1 MVNME
6 TLEETWIRPKNEIT
20 VPRQVRERLNLAPK
34 DGIRW
39 ILCDSGEIVV
49 KKIVSKIVN
58 SNKICG
64 IKNNGNNQQTSE
76 RKNNSE

>member
-1 MVNME
+1 MLVIME

-20 VPRQVRERLNLAPK
+20 VPRQVRNLLNLAPK

-39 ILCDSGEIVV
+39 ILCDNGEIVI

-58 SNKICG
+58 NKNMCG
-64 IKNNGNNQQTSE
+64 KNNNGE
-76 RKNNSE
+76 REDQSGEERSP